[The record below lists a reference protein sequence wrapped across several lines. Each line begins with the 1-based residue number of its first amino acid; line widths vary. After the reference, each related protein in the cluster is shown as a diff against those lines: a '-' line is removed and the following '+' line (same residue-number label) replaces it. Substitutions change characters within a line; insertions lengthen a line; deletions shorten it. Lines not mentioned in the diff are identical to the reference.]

1 MIKVKPF
8 PALPR
13 LFPLI
18 FLSNFSNTDEVVL
31 VANLSKTSLAKGIAR
46 SNNYLYKF
54 SLLND
59 FRQSS
64 LTKIYICRH
73 VVKKSI
79 SCFSFCIVFRNN
91 SCGNSSS

>member
-1 MIKVKPF
+1 MIKLKPF

-13 LFPLI
+13 LFPFI

-64 LTKIYICRH
+64 LTKIHICRH